1 MSTDRHLTFFHAP
14 NTRSAGVRLL
24 LEELKADYELRVLDF
39 KKNEQHG
46 AAYRAINPM
55 GKVPAILHRGALVT
69 EQVAISIYLSDLY
82 PEAGLAPPLGDALR
96 GPYLRWLSF
105 YGSCFEP
112 AMVDRALKREP
123 APVATSPYGSYES
136 VVDTLVQHLEQG
148 PYFLG
153 EQLSAADLLWG
164 TSLNWMLQFGLVPQ
178 TPVIEA
184 YAARIAARPAYGWVK
199 QEDAR
204 LADSLG

>member
-1 MSTDRHLTFFHAP
+1 MHADRHLTFFHAP

-39 KKNEQHG
+39 KKNEQHD
-46 AAYRAINPM
+46 AAYLAINPM

-82 PEAGLAPPLGDALR
+82 PEAGLAPPIGDALR

-123 APVATSPYGSYES
+123 APAATSPYGSYES
-136 VVDTLVQHLEQG
+136 VMETLVQQLDKG

-178 TPVIEA
+178 TPVIAA
-184 YAARIAARPAYGWVK
+184 YAVRIAARPAYGWVK

-204 LADSLG
+204 LAEAPG